1 MGTKEKKDKIK
12 EGIEKYLK
20 IKDLYPKTNFN
31 VNSDFAKAFGAFYLV
46 RRNEAWREEFFKL
59 FDEIRSKSVTPDF
72 KTILETLHLRLK
84 KLNEKAPQ
92 TVLSTIEA
100 SFVSKMLH
108 TVNPDMPIWDSI
120 VLSKLGYAKEV
131 QPYKMNSLSE
141 QARLDKCEEVYN
153 KLIDWYKGED
163 AEKYK
168 EQFDMDYPE
177 YKDKI
182 GRTKKIDFM
191 LWGTEDEPE
200 RSAVDE
206 LLRKHFKDFGKKDRY
221 NGLYA
226 DDPKTL
232 DHTEYLLGLQ
242 DEDVKTEIWNVMT
255 YKLEREF
262 PELKPIVNPSKRYP
276 LLKAFI
282 KEREK
287 AFYHYVPVNQPIE
300 TERLLLKPMPDND
313 AEYVFEA
320 IKRDH
325 ETVPSF
331 WNCLPDDPAI
341 DDYCSFPFLNRRRLA
356 RVPGFFGIYLARV
369 KTPIGYVGLME
380 YAKSKEGKSIFNIE
394 YYVLPAYRHNGYT
407 KEACLALLDALA
419 NKRIN
424 GAKETERDDV
434 YTPEPYVPSLVLG
447 TCRIGNEASKHIL
460 ESLGFVYDGLFY
472 EKRFCYDGEPLR
484 EHHFHLLF
492 DKT

>member
-31 VNSDFAKAFGAFYLV
+31 VNSDFAKTFGAFYLV

-120 VLSKLGYAKEV
+120 VLSKLGFAKEV

-153 KLIDWYKGED
+153 RLIYWYKGED

-177 YKDKI
+177 YKEKL

-191 LWGTEDEPE
+191 LWGTEDRLDKVFKNYKAIYQNILSSFYPSVGNTGFQE
-200 RSAVDE
+200 RNLTVNFSKAYEKTFSHDDVFSWFE
-206 LLRKHFKDFGKKDRY
+206 LQFGENNNNHFDCLIVNRSQKELFLIEAKRFSNTTGKKDSVLEDVERINSFVKAKMDDRFDGFKDY
-221 NGLYA
+221 RVYGLILADVWQENQKKKGLYESFKQG
-226 DDPKTL
+226 DFFK
-232 DHTEYLLGLQ
+232 
-242 DEDVKTEIWNVMT
+242 DE
-255 YKLEREF
+255 
-262 PELKPIVNPSKRYP
+262 P
-276 LLKAFI
+276 LL
-282 KEREK
+282 E
-287 AFYHYVPVNQPIE
+287 
-300 TERLLLKPMPDND
+300 
-313 AEYVFEA
+313 
-320 IKRDH
+320 
-325 ETVPSF
+325 
-331 WNCLPDDPAI
+331 
-341 DDYCSFPFLNRRRLA
+341 DYSP
-356 RVPGFFGIYLARV
+356 
-369 KTPIGYVGLME
+369 
-380 YAKSKEGKSIFNIE
+380 E
-394 YYVLPAYRHNGYT
+394 YYVQSLTIPNCAEYDLLS
-407 KEACLALLDALA
+407 CLWE
-419 NKRIN
+419 I
-424 GAKETERDDV
+424 
-434 YTPEPYVPSLVLG
+434 
-447 TCRIGNEASKHIL
+447 
-460 ESLGFVYDGLFY
+460 
-472 EKRFCYDGEPLR
+472 
-484 EHHFHLLF
+484 
-492 DKT
+492 